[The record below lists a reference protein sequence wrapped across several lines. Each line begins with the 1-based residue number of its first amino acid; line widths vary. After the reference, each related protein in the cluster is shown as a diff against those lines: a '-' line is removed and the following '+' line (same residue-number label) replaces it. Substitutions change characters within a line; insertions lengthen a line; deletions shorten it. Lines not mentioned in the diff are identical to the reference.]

1 MAHVRKQIRD
11 AVIARLV
18 GATAAGAKVDANRT
32 VAPAIS
38 RCPFIVVEVSR
49 TGIDQATLGDA
60 LVREL
65 SVDVVIHVAQSG
77 NAADALDAIAVQ
89 VEQALDVDLPV
100 AVSDFVL
107 TGDEIDEERGGPGEI
122 AALRM
127 QYLARVVTDGPET
140 ILDVL

>member
-18 GATAAGAKVDANRT
+18 GATAAGARVSANRT
-32 VAPAIS
+32 IAPALS
-38 RCPFIVVEVSR
+38 QCPFIVVEVSR
-49 TGIDQATLGDA
+49 TSVDPATMGSA
-60 LVREL
+60 LMREL
-65 SVDVVIHVAQSG
+65 SVDVVIHVAQSS

-100 AVSDFVL
+100 IVSDLVL
-107 TGDEIDEERGGPGEI
+107 TGDEIDEERAGPGEI

-127 QYLARVVTDGPET
+127 QYLVTVVTDGPET
-140 ILDVL
+140 ILEVV